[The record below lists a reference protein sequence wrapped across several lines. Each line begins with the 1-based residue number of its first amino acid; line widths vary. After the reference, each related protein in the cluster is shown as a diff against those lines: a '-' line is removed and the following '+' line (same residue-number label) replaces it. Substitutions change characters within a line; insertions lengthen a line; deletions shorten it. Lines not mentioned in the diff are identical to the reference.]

1 MKALIAID
9 GAATLNYWL
18 GLDNKQHLAV
28 GVYTIFLGIALFI
41 FLFDRWV
48 IKK

>member
-1 MKALIAID
+1 MKALIAI
-9 GAATLNYWL
+9 GGTATLNYWL

-28 GVYTIFLGIALFI
+28 GVSIFLGIALFI